1 MKLPIDHQWSEF
13 IRNDDP
19 IWLGVMSA
27 LVAFVVMRQPD
38 IPQFLGT
45 GFVIG
50 TSVDGFLLVLTAK
63 HVIEDGAIRAQR
75 PNGLR
80 VPSAPSILFE
90 PEKPAIDPKN
100 LRAIW
105 MGVDHADMCFVR
117 HVAYADNL
125 DVALCVLEV
134 QENPGNGIHRMA
146 PAIALD
152 TKIPSVGAPI
162 NIVTLSGFEISEGPS
177 ELNGFRSWKIENRPV
192 IRVGKVT
199 TNEKESM
206 GHKGP
211 SFGITIPTDG
221 GMSGG
226 FAYVP
231 KDGGTIAACG
241 IISASP
247 KEDNGQTDFRVTGH
261 STIVG
266 VLGALGLQIPVSSAI
281 NVLLFD
287 LVKSGKIQDV
297 AGGVGNLRIRTTG
310 PRGAC
315 EIYRHV
321 EK

>member
-1 MKLPIDHQWSEF
+1 MKLPIGHQWSEF
-13 IRNDDP
+13 VRTEDP
-19 IWLGVMSA
+19 LWLGVRSA
-27 LVAFVVMRQPD
+27 LVAFVAMRQLD

-50 TSVDGFLLVLTAK
+50 TSEEGFLLVLTAK
-63 HVIEDGAIRAQR
+63 HVVRDGAVQAQR
-75 PNGLR
+75 PHGRR

-90 PEKPAIDPKN
+90 PEKPAIDPKS
-100 LRAIW
+100 LRALW
-105 MGVDHADMCFVR
+105 MGVDYADMLFVR

-134 QENPGNGIHRMA
+134 QENLGNGIHRMA

-152 TKIPSVGAPI
+152 TRIPSIGTPI
-162 NIVTLSGFEISEGPS
+162 NIVTLSGFEFSEGAS
-177 ELNGFRSWKIENRPV
+177 DLNGNRNWKVANRPV
-192 IRVGKVT
+192 IRVGTVI
-199 TNEKESM
+199 TNENESM

-211 SFGITIPTDG
+211 SFGVTIPTDG

-231 KDGGTIAACG
+231 KDGSAIAACG

-247 KEDNGQTDFRVTGH
+247 KEDNGQTDFRVSGH

-266 VLGALGLQIPVSSAI
+266 VLGALGLQIPVSSAT

-287 LVKSGKIQDV
+287 LVKSGKIQDL
-297 AGGVGNLRIRTTG
+297 AGDVGNLRIRTTG

-315 EIYRHV
+315 DIYRHV

>member
-1 MKLPIDHQWSEF
+1 LKLPIGHQWSEF

-19 IWLGVMSA
+19 LWLGVRSA
-27 LVAFVVMRQPD
+27 LVAFVVMGQSD
-38 IPQFLGT
+38 LPQFIGT

-50 TSVDGFLLVLTAK
+50 TSEEGFLLVLTAK
-63 HVIEDGAIRAQR
+63 HVIEGGAIRAQR
-75 PNGLR
+75 PNSLR

-90 PEKPAIDPKN
+90 PEEPAIDPKN
-100 LRAIW
+100 LRALW
-105 MGVDHADMCFVR
+105 MGINHADMLFVR

-134 QENPGNGIHRMA
+134 QENLRNGIRSMA

-152 TKIPSVGAPI
+152 TTIPAIGTPI
-162 NIVTLSGFEISEGPS
+162 NIVTLSGFQSSEGIS
-177 ELNGFRSWKIENRPV
+177 DQIGKRSWRFENRPV
-192 IRVGKVT
+192 IRVGKVI

-211 SFGITIPTDG
+211 SFGINIPTGG

-247 KEDNGQTDFRVTGH
+247 KEDNGQTDFRVSGH
-261 STIVG
+261 TSIVG
-266 VLGALGLQIPVSSAI
+266 VMGALALQVPVSSEA

-287 LVKSGKIQDV
+287 LVKSGKIQDLTGNV
-297 AGGVGNLRIRTTG
+297 ENLRIRTTG

-315 EIYRHV
+315 AIYRRV